1 MGTDVGLTLF
11 ARGEAGLKGDRG
23 MNPSACSVVC
33 PDSRHTL
40 HRSRVHRGCWRLL
53 VLAWGCGGALICASA
68 TAQSLADVA
77 RAEAERRK
85 AITRPSRVYTNKDLK
100 PARSSVPPSEA
111 GAPAGMAAH
120 PSPRVRGDEFRSE
133 VPLAPGGAVQRE
145 ATASADAIADADA
158 DAVAGPNAEDRDRR
172 SDDEQRWRS
181 RMAAARAQV
190 DRSRTLA
197 EALQSRINALTAD
210 FSARDDPAQRAVVGE
225 QLNKALAELDR
236 ISGDIE
242 VQQKQVT
249 DLEEEARRA
258 GVPPGWVR

>member
-1 MGTDVGLTLF
+1 MTTLPASGHLTL
-11 ARGEAGLKGDRG
+11 
-23 MNPSACSVVC
+23 
-33 PDSRHTL
+33 
-40 HRSRVHRGCWRLL
+40 
-53 VLAWGCGGALICASA
+53 
-68 TAQSLADVA
+68 
-77 RAEAERRK
+77 
-85 AITRPSRVYTNKDLK
+85 
-100 PARSSVPPSEA
+100 
-111 GAPAGMAAH
+111 
-120 PSPRVRGDEFRSE
+120 
-133 VPLAPGGAVQRE
+133 
-145 ATASADAIADADA
+145 
-158 DAVAGPNAEDRDRR
+158 

-181 RMAAARAQV
+181 RMAAARDQV